1 MSTFFFARIRVSD
14 LLIAVGYGGA
24 MTGAVGAGWSGRGH
38 GCAYDSGI
46 EEFMELG
53 CGRELFMVDG
63 CWSAFG

>member
-1 MSTFFFARIRVSD
+1 
-14 LLIAVGYGGA
+14 

-38 GCAYDSGI
+38 GRACDPVI

-63 CWSAFG
+63 CWSAFGWTGEKLISWTIILRTDTMGLV

>member
-38 GCAYDSGI
+38 GHACDPVI

-63 CWSAFG
+63 CWSDFG

>member
-1 MSTFFFARIRVSD
+1 
-14 LLIAVGYGGA
+14 